1 MLLEMRT
8 YFDARHGGPYD
19 RGTAD
24 SWYSRGRTPHFFRG
38 ASYDSPMV
46 EEKDMTP
53 FELKEYNAGF
63 DDNESDPNA
72 RKN

>member
-1 MLLEMRT
+1 MRT

-24 SWYSRGRTPHFFRG
+24 SWYSRSRNPHFFRG
-38 ASYDSPMV
+38 ATYDSPKV
-46 EEKDMTP
+46 EEKDMTV
-53 FELKEYNAGF
+53 FEIKEYNAGF
-63 DDNESDPNA
+63 DENESDPNA

>member
-1 MLLEMRT
+1 
-8 YFDARHGGPYD
+8 
-19 RGTAD
+19 
-24 SWYSRGRTPHFFRG
+24 
-38 ASYDSPMV
+38 MV

>member
-1 MLLEMRT
+1 MRT

-24 SWYSRGRTPHFFRG
+24 SWYSRARNPHFFRG
-38 ASYDSPMV
+38 ATYDSPKV
-46 EEKDMTP
+46 EEKDMTV
-53 FELKEYNAGF
+53 FEIKEYNAGF
-63 DDNESDPNA
+63 DENESDPNA

>member
-1 MLLEMRT
+1 MRT
-8 YFDARHGGPYD
+8 YFDARPGGPYD

-24 SWYSRGRTPHFFRG
+24 SWYKRGRSPHFFRG